1 MKRKIISF
9 MLCTI
14 LMVATVGASYISSS
28 ASDENVQND
37 MQVNND
43 VEDRLTEGATD
54 TDVAALEQVTTT
66 EMVVDV
72 ENSEATNAVAVL
84 DNGSSSEK
92 SSTED
97 LGNEKN
103 GQKNE
108 DGITD
113 IDADTDTAGKL
124 EDGEA
129 SDEKSDVNFDTDMDT
144 AGGLEDGEVPAKKRD
159 EDMVLSDE
167 EATEE
172 MAKDNETT
180 VELLDEDTSEEELLV
195 GAEVEKLENVEFR
208 FWARSASVNSQP
220 LNMEYTIRG
229 RVQNDNEF
237 NVYLAC
243 LKGYVIDEKGNEY
256 NIPISVSAGKNPD
269 SDTYNITNDT
279 TGYLGYNN
287 ESVLTDESVLVAPTT
302 DAFYFIR
309 CTVPSELEGKF
320 SMRIYAEYVR
330 LDDANG
336 KVVASYS
343 KTDVFYLG
351 YNRVINIENSNYDI
365 KENCEGV
372 LDNVDI
378 NVYHDG
384 NYLTAEA
391 EANFYIQISNHNDYD
406 LLLEEITSRW
416 ARTVL
421 GLPQDAEHQ
430 YNVVVRNDDV
440 LDFVHS
446 KGMQIIDA
454 NGKNIV
460 NDCCRDHMGYYVRTR
475 LNPMEEW
482 SFIKAGETVTYKVN
496 CTLSPDDDG
505 KLQPIDFT
513 IGVSDYSDS
522 YRNDD
527 NNCTYRCFF
536 MPFGDMPAVS
546 IDKADETAPDIKL
559 DDEAYDEL
567 INSAFT
573 EAEIK
578 SGKHLKVDLIVAALS
593 EADVEQSELETIKA
607 VAKKRK
613 IAVILDMNIV
623 KFIDGIIS
631 GNVNQLDKEIIM
643 TIDVPKEFQAA
654 NRKFSIIRLHDG
666 IAEELPDLDDN
677 PNTVTFTTGKFSFYT
692 LIYEDA
698 GEGTALEPPKND
710 TPSTVEPTKTNVP
723 DAAVTPVKAADNTKQ
738 AASPNTGDTTPVAV
752 VFILM
757 LVSAVLAVICTKKI
771 KRDNK

>member
-14 LMVATVGASYISSS
+14 LMAATVGASYISSS
-28 ASDENVQND
+28 ASDENVQYD
-37 MQVNND
+37 MQVNDD
-43 VEDRLTEGATD
+43 VEDGLTEGATD

-144 AGGLEDGEVPAKKRD
+144 AGALEDGEASVQKRD

-167 EATEE
+167 ETTEE
-172 MAKDNETT
+172 VAKDNEIDM
-180 VELLDEDTSEEELLV
+180 ELLDEDASEEELLA

-208 FWARSASVNSQP
+208 CWTRSARVNSQP
-220 LNMEYTIRG
+220 LNMEYTFREW
-229 RVQNDNEF
+229 VQNDNEF

-256 NIPISVSAGKNPD
+256 NIPISVSAGKD
-269 SDTYNITNDT
+269 YYSDTYNITNDT

-287 ESVLTDESVLVAPTT
+287 ESVLTDESVLVAQTT
-302 DAFYFIR
+302 RAHYSIR

-320 SMRIYAEYVR
+320 SMRIYAECVR
-330 LDDANG
+330 LDDENG

-343 KTDVFYLG
+343 QTDTFYLG

-365 KENCEGV
+365 KETCEGV

-496 CTLSPDDDG
+496 CTLLSDDDG

-513 IGVSDYSDS
+513 IGVCDYSNGVYHD
-522 YRNDD
+522 N

-536 MPFGDMPAVS
+536 MPFGDTPAVS
-546 IDKADETAPDIKL
+546 VDKTDETTPDMKL

-573 EAEIK
+573 KDEIK

-593 EADVEQSELETIKA
+593 EASVGQSDLEAIKA
-607 VAKKRK
+607 AAKKRK

-623 KFIDGIIS
+623 KFIDGIVS
-631 GNVNQLDKEIIM
+631 GNVNKLDKEITI

-677 PNTVTFTTGKFSFYT
+677 PNTVTFTTGKFSLYT

-698 GEGTALEPPKND
+698 GDGTALEPPKND
-710 TPSTVEPTKTNVP
+710 APSTVKPAKNNAD
-723 DAAVTPVKAADNTKQ
+723 DANIMPADNTKQ